1 MIEEAP
7 DGRPAVRVDFGV
19 KDVRLLYNAV
29 DFYLENRIKI
39 LDGKKPIKD
48 STEDVWAMRKLLSS
62 VILEYNFH
70 SQ

>member
-1 MIEEAP
+1 LIEESSN
-7 DGRPAVRVDFGV
+7 DRPAVRVDFGV

-29 DFYLENRIKI
+29 DFYLENRVKV

>member
-1 MIEEAP
+1 LIEESP
-7 DGRPAVRVDFGV
+7 EGRPAVRVDFGV

>member
-1 MIEEAP
+1 MIEESP
-7 DGRPAVRVDFGV
+7 EGRPAVRVDFGV